1 MSKLD
6 EGGRH
11 SPSLWC
17 HRTPATLRR
26 VMNTQAILNSGADS
40 MRADSIGV
48 SSGPLR
54 PRVALARWF
63 DSSTTTANAA
73 AAGRNAFEEDRIDWL
88 RVLPFIGMHAACI
101 GVAWV
106 GFSWFAFAIACSL

>member
-1 MSKLD
+1 
-6 EGGRH
+6 
-11 SPSLWC
+11 
-17 HRTPATLRR
+17 
-26 VMNTQAILNSGADS
+26 MNTQAILNSGVDS

-63 DSSTTTANAA
+63 DSSSTANAA
-73 AAGRNAFEEDRIDWL
+73 VAGCDAFGEDRIDWW

-101 GVAWV
+101 GVA
-106 GFSWFAFAIACSL
+106 